1 MAGSLTSSWTPR
13 RTTEK
18 IGWGGSL
25 ENRCHFPSVFFDSRR
40 GCDFNECR
48 KTTSALLS
56 DQAPKIT
63 PRGPW
68 RTLSR
73 HSSWHSAE
81 GRPTR
86 NARRHLRGPNATNDL
101 ITRKKSRH
109 NPAKPG
115 YILDALLSFSG
126 AAGRNP
132 RRRPRIC
139 RLERISLPVCKGSR
153 TGRQET
159 PRRSPRRR
167 LDGPRSRGCLA

>member
-1 MAGSLTSSWTPR
+1 MKNTYHRAHGNARTFLRLRDKEEACTPI
-13 RTTEK
+13 T
-18 IGWGGSL
+18 GGL
-25 ENRCHFPSVFFDSRR
+25 QTVDY
-40 GCDFNECR
+40 R